1 MQRGG
6 DEAHVEELFGED
18 LHAVGVVDEDEGAV
32 LCDVLCV
39 VLCVV
44 WCGVLC
50 EGMAGLER
58 KGGRE

>member
-6 DEAHVEELFGED
+6 DEAHVEEVFCED
-18 LHAVGVVDEDEGAV
+18 LHEVGVVDEDEGAV

-44 WCGVLC
+44 WCGVVWCGVLC
-50 EGMAGLER
+50 GGDGRVR
-58 KGGRE
+58 K